1 MEEGNRRPEVSQMI
15 SVFLYATVVLIWGST
30 WLAVKYQL
38 GPVSPEVSVAYRMGS
53 AALMLFFLGFIKQL
67 PFKYGLPVHLMM
79 MLQGAL
85 LFSLNFFLFYLAAE
99 SLVTG
104 LIAVIFSTASALTVV
119 LNCLLARRLPSI
131 QLALGAML
139 GVLGV
144 GLIFSGEILNSQTTV
159 GYGLLY
165 SIGGTLCF
173 SLGTIVSAR
182 IRTPGQSTL
191 VNIAW
196 AMSYGT
202 GLLCFLALVRG
213 NVFNFDFSKTYII
226 SLAYLSVFGS
236 VIAFTAYFALL
247 KHIRTEQAAY
257 ATVLFPVVALTLS
270 TLFENYQW
278 TATAGIGVFITLLGN
293 ILINWRST

>member
-1 MEEGNRRPEVSQMI
+1 MI

-67 PFKYGLPVHLMM
+67 PFKYALPVHLLM

-119 LNCLLARRLPSI
+119 LNCLLTWRPPSI

-144 GLIFSGEILNSQTTV
+144 GLIFSGEIFHSQTTV
-159 GYGLLY
+159 GSGLLY

-202 GLLCFLALVRG
+202 GLLCILALVRG
-213 NVFNFDFSKTYII
+213 NVFNFDFSKAYIV

-293 ILINWRST
+293 IIINWRST

>member
-1 MEEGNRRPEVSQMI
+1 MDEGNRRSEVSHMI

-202 GLLCFLALVRG
+202 GLLCILALVRG
-213 NVFNFDFSKTYII
+213 NVFNFDFSKAYII

>member
-1 MEEGNRRPEVSQMI
+1 MV

-30 WLAVKYQL
+30 WLAVKYQI

-53 AALMLFFLGFIKQL
+53 AALMLFFLGFIRQL
-67 PFKYGLPVHLMM
+67 PFKYGLHVHFMM

-99 SLVTG
+99 SLITG
-104 LIAVIFSTASALTVV
+104 LIAVIFSTASALTIV
-119 LNCLLARRLPSI
+119 LNCLFARRLPSI

-139 GVLGV
+139 GILGV
-144 GLIFSGEILNSQTTV
+144 GFIFSGEIFASKTTV
-159 GYGLLY
+159 GPGLLY

-173 SLGTIVSAR
+173 SLGTIVSAK
-182 IRTPGQSTL
+182 IKNPGQSTL

-202 GLLCFLALVRG
+202 GLLCILALVRG
-213 NVFNFDFSKTYII
+213 NVFNFDFSKAYII

-247 KHIRTEQAAY
+247 KRIRAEQAAY

-278 TATAGIGVFITLLGN
+278 TAAAGFGVVITLLGN
-293 ILINWRST
+293 FLINWRST

>member
-1 MEEGNRRPEVSQMI
+1 MI
-15 SVFLYATVVLIWGST
+15 SVLLYVTVVLIWGST
-30 WLAVKYQL
+30 WLAVKYQI

-53 AALMLFFLGFIKQL
+53 AALLLIFLGIIKRL
-67 PFKYGLPVHLMM
+67 PFKYGLRVHFMM
-79 MLQGAL
+79 ILQGAL
-85 LFSLNFFLFYLAAE
+85 LFSCNFFLFYLAAE
-99 SLVTG
+99 SLITG
-104 LIAVIFSTASALTVV
+104 LIAVIFSTASAMTVV
-119 LNCLLARRLPSI
+119 LNCLFSRRLPSI
-131 QLALGAML
+131 QLALGAMF

-144 GLIFSGEILNSQTTV
+144 GLIFSGEIFESQTTI
-159 GYGLLY
+159 GSGLLY

-182 IRTPGQSTL
+182 MKKPDQSTL

-202 GLLCFLALVRG
+202 GLLCILALIRG
-213 NVFNFDFSKTYII
+213 NVFNFDLSPTYVI

-236 VIAFTAYFALL
+236 VIAFIAYFALL
-247 KHIRTEQAAY
+247 THVRAEQAAY

-278 TATAGIGVFITLLGN
+278 TAAAVFGVFVTLFGN
-293 ILINWRST
+293 FLINWRST

>member
-1 MEEGNRRPEVSQMI
+1 MI

-202 GLLCFLALVRG
+202 GLLCILALVRG